1 MESGIAAFDPND
13 LICYSPEES
22 EDDGEPPP
30 SSSEPVDTVQK
41 GTAAAEAVVASQD
54 NPAEGVSDIDL
65 AAISGEEIQ
74 LTVPPVSVGT
84 GDGLRNPLH
93 GARFKCKF
101 CPAFTTTA
109 EDFIKHFIMH
119 FGRNR
124 ISYKQMSQEEA
135 RALPNTCEKFVCGI
149 CGRCF
154 EAREDVKEHMIKD
167 HGLKEVKPKEPVE
180 APQPTTTV
188 PPTSA
193 SGVKRK
199 LDDEFVDS
207 QKLDLSGVSSSSS
220 SSDEETKE
228 NKAPLSA
235 NPSVAVVPQ
244 IVAGSGSTV
253 AGSAVGT
260 AVTATASPTVPA
272 AVPAVCD
279 SETPKPSAN
288 QPPSAPG
295 GQSFDS
301 AGSVVVAVPIVSS
314 VGCVSASKL
323 SDGEDAELD
332 EFLQPMTLKTLKLKL
347 LAGLKLKCPQKGC
360 VYKFETR
367 AKRDIHLKCH
377 NVEPV
382 LIGPGGPVPSGGGA
396 AAAGKEEKKDN
407 FKCYQCGVE
416 FPRWRECSQHL
427 WKQHKIDVN
436 MLKCPVCDMR
446 FDFAVKVYRHL
457 QTHRPVKAYTCSSC
471 SKSFATHSQL
481 LVHEA
486 LHKKQLMQRTKQQIA
501 VAKEA
506 ASGAGEDGKE
516 EGDADNEG
524 NGDDDDDEE
533 AKEADGTKLKAEK
546 LPWYAERKCD
556 ICGHM
561 FSTSKILSK
570 HIKTVHHKVKPFI
583 CSVCGYK
590 SARKV
595 TLTIHMRQHSGQ
607 KPLECKE
614 CPFRTA
620 DPSALKYHEK
630 RHTKDKWYEC
640 KFCGLLTIQANGLKT
655 HIRLN
660 HPKEYETIK
669 CDQCN
674 FTSVN
679 PELLARHKSDHKAG
693 LIKSE
698 DSHDSVSSK
707 RSKNAPESSSDC
719 FLPIES
725 TDSVVHDAGGFTI
738 PAVINAP
745 VAHSEETQ
753 FPT

>member
-1 MESGIAAFDPND
+1 MSGVAAFDPND
-13 LICYSPEES
+13 LISYSPEES
-22 EDDGEPPP
+22 EDEGEPRPP
-30 SSSEPVDTVQK
+30 SPAPQLPPPAPPPQKQTKVSPV
-41 GTAAAEAVVASQD
+41 
-54 NPAEGVSDIDL
+54 DL

-74 LTVPPVSVGT
+74 LTVPFVSGGGG
-84 GDGLRNPLH
+84 GDSAAVRMR

-101 CPAFTTTA
+101 CPTFTDTA

-124 ISYKQMSQEEA
+124 ISYKQMSQDEV
-135 RALPNTCEKFVCGI
+135 RSLPNANEKFVCGI
-149 CGRCF
+149 CARCF
-154 EAREDVKEHMIKD
+154 EAREAVKDHMIKD
-167 HGLKEVKPKEPVE
+167 HGFKEAKPREPTETPV
-180 APQPTTTV
+180 AAA
-188 PPTSA
+188 TSVVSA
-193 SGVKRK
+193 AKRK

-207 QKLDLSGVSSSSS
+207 QKLPLSDSSTCSSDGEAKRSQHHLNAAGTAATVPKPVISGSSSAVPVIPV
-220 SSDEETKE
+220 
-228 NKAPLSA
+228 APS
-235 NPSVAVVPQ
+235 SVACDSDTPKSSVSQQQQQPVHSQPASVPSHVPQ
-244 IVAGSGSTV
+244 VD
-253 AGSAVGT
+253 
-260 AVTATASPTVPA
+260 PL
-272 AVPAVCD
+272 
-279 SETPKPSAN
+279 
-288 QPPSAPG
+288 
-295 GQSFDS
+295 QS
-301 AGSVVVAVPIVSS
+301 
-314 VGCVSASKL
+314 
-323 SDGEDAELD
+323 EDAELN
-332 EFLQPMTLKTLKLKL
+332 EFLQPMSLQTLKLKL

-367 AKRDIHLKCH
+367 AKRDVHLKCH

-382 LIGPGGPVPSGGGA
+382 LIGPGGPTPSSV
-396 AAAGKEEKKDN
+396 AGKEEKKDN
-407 FKCYQCGVE
+407 FKCYQCGIE

-427 WKQHKIDVN
+427 WKQHQVDVN
-436 MLKCPVCDMR
+436 MLKCPVCDVR
-446 FDFAVKVYRHL
+446 FEFAVKVFRHL
-457 QTHRPVKAYTCSSC
+457 QTHRPVKAFGCSSC
-471 SKSFATHSQL
+471 SKSFATQSQL
-481 LVHEA
+481 SVHES
-486 LHKKQLMQRTKQQIA
+486 LHKKQQLQRPKQKP
-501 VAKEA
+501 VA
-506 ASGAGEDGKE
+506 AGDGKE
-516 EGDADNEG
+516 GADNKADE
-524 NGDDDDDEE
+524 DDAEDEDE
-533 AKEADGTKLKAEK
+533 DATGRDGKQPEK

-570 HIKTVHHKVKPFI
+570 HIKTVHHKIKPFI

-630 RHTKDKWYEC
+630 RHSKDKWYEC
-640 KFCGLLTIQANGLKT
+640 KFCGLLTIQASALKT

-660 HPKEYETIK
+660 HPKEYESIK
-669 CDQCN
+669 CDLCN

-679 PELLARHKSDHKAG
+679 PEMLARHKSDHKAG

-698 DSHDSVSSK
+698 DSRDSVSSK

>member
-1 MESGIAAFDPND
+1 METGIATFDPND
-13 LICYSPEES
+13 LISYSPEES
-22 EDDGEPPP
+22 EDEGEPPSASRP
-30 SSSEPVDTVQK
+30 PTEQTLLSPVKPEVNQ
-41 GTAAAEAVVASQD
+41 
-54 NPAEGVSDIDL
+54 IDL

-74 LTVPPVSVGT
+74 ITVPSVSASVIQE
-84 GDGLRNPLH
+84 RSPPQ

-101 CPAFTTTA
+101 CPAYTHTA

-124 ISYKQMSQEEA
+124 ISYKEMTHEEV
-135 RALPNTCEKFVCGI
+135 RALPNAKEKFVCGI
-149 CGRCF
+149 CARCF
-154 EAREDVKEHMIKD
+154 ETRDAVKDHMIKD
-167 HGLKEVKPKEPVE
+167 HGFNEIKPREKSEKV
-180 APQPTTTV
+180 ASTV
-188 PPTSA
+188 PTVPS
-193 SGVKRK
+193 VKRK

-207 QKLDLSGVSSSSS
+207 QKLPLSDSSSCSS
-220 SSDEETKE
+220 VQKE
-228 NKAPLSA
+228 SVNKPPSKSA
-235 NPSVAVVPQ
+235 SPVVPQ
-244 IVAGSGSTV
+244 SIISVAS
-253 AGSAVGT
+253 
-260 AVTATASPTVPA
+260 TATVVLPTPSSSVI
-272 AVPAVCD
+272 CKSD
-279 SETPKPSAN
+279 KPSTSSM
-288 QPPSAPG
+288 QPLQQS
-295 GQSFDS
+295 GQ
-301 AGSVVVAVPIVSS
+301 AQMATITHIQKVNEA
-314 VGCVSASKL
+314 
-323 SDGEDAELD
+323 EDAELN
-332 EFLQPMTLKTLKLKL
+332 EFLQPMSLKTLKLKL

-367 AKRDIHLKCH
+367 AKRDVHLKCH
-377 NVEPV
+377 NIEPAH
-382 LIGPGGPVPSGGGA
+382 IGPGGPGPVGG
-396 AAAGKEEKKDN
+396 AAGKEEKKDN
-407 FKCYQCGVE
+407 FKCYQCGIE

-427 WKQHKIDVN
+427 WKQHQVDVN
-436 MLKCPVCDMR
+436 MLKCPVCDVR

-457 QTHRPVKAYTCSSC
+457 QTHRPVKAFSCPSC
-471 SKSFATHSQL
+471 SKSFATQSHLS
-481 LVHEA
+481 VHEM
-486 LHKKQLMQRTKQQIA
+486 LHKKQRAKQKTGPGI
-501 VAKEA
+501 
-506 ASGAGEDGKE
+506 
-516 EGDADNEG
+516 
-524 NGDDDDDEE
+524 EE
-533 AKEADGTKLKAEK
+533 AKNENATNAENEADAEDEDEDASNREGKPTEK

-570 HIKTVHHKVKPFI
+570 HIKTVHHKIKPFI

-614 CPFRTA
+614 CTFRTA

-630 RHTKDKWYEC
+630 RHSKDKWYEC
-640 KFCGLLTIQANGLKT
+640 KFCGLLTIQASALKT
-655 HIRLN
+655 HIRSN
-660 HPKEYETIK
+660 HPKEYESMK
-669 CDQCN
+669 CDLCN
-674 FTSVN
+674 FSSVN

-698 DSHDSVSSK
+698 DSRDSVSSK

>member
-13 LICYSPEES
+13 LISYSPEES
-22 EDDGEPPP
+22 EDEGEPPP
-30 SSSEPVDTVQK
+30 EPEESSPEV
-41 GTAAAEAVVASQD
+41 AAPQD
-54 NPAEGVSDIDL
+54 KPAEVNTDIDL

-74 LTVPPVSVGT
+74 LTVPSVSVGT
-84 GDGLRNPLH
+84 AAAGQVRNPLD

-101 CPAFTTTA
+101 CPTFTTTA

-135 RALPNTCEKFVCGI
+135 RALPNACEKFVCGI
-149 CGRCF
+149 CARCF
-154 EAREDVKEHMIKD
+154 ETKDDVKDHMIKD
-167 HGLKEVKPKEPVE
+167 HGFKEAKPKEPVE
-180 APQPTTTV
+180 APPVSAPV
-188 PPTSA
+188 P

-199 LDDEFVDS
+199 LDDDFVDS
-207 QKLDLSGVSSSSS
+207 QKLKLSGDSSS

-228 NKAPLSA
+228 NKVPPTKS
-235 NPSVAVVPQ
+235 SVAVVPQ
-244 IVAGSGSTV
+244 SSVPEATV
-253 AGSAVGT
+253 AT
-260 AVTATASPTVPA
+260 TVTAAVVVSPTVPP
-272 AVPAVCD
+272 VVVCD
-279 SETPKPSAN
+279 SETPKTPSATQSPAIGV
-288 QPPSAPG
+288 QPHPVPPAVNAGPVVPAVTA
-295 GQSFDS
+295 QS
-301 AGSVVVAVPIVSS
+301 P
-314 VGCVSASKL
+314 KL
-323 SDGEDAELD
+323 AEGEDAELN
-332 EFLQPMTLKTLKLKL
+332 EYLQPMTLKTLKLRL
-347 LAGLKLKCPQKGC
+347 LAGLRLKCPQKGC

-377 NVEPV
+377 NVEPA
-382 LIGPGGPVPSGGGA
+382 LIGPGGPVPGVAPATGTA
-396 AAAGKEEKKDN
+396 KEEKKDN
-407 FKCYQCGVE
+407 FKCYQCGLE
-416 FPRWRECSQHL
+416 FPRWRECCQHL
-427 WKQHKIDVN
+427 WKQHQIDVN
-436 MLKCPVCDMR
+436 MLKCPVCDVR
-446 FDFAVKVYRHL
+446 FEFAVKVYRHL
-457 QTHRPVKAYTCSSC
+457 QTHRPVKAYSC
-471 SKSFATHSQL
+471 TSCGKSFATHSQL
-481 LVHEA
+481 LVHES
-486 LHKKQLMQRTKQQIA
+486 LHKKQQMQRAKLKAAAT
-501 VAKEA
+501 KEA
-506 ASGAGEDGKE
+506 SVDKDGKAV
-516 EGDADNEG
+516 DADTEG
-524 NGDDDDDEE
+524 GGIGDDEAEEE
-533 AKEADGTKLKAEK
+533 ANADGEGKAKAEK

-561 FSTSKILSK
+561 FGTSKILSK
-570 HIKTVHHKVKPFI
+570 HIKTVHHKIKPFI

-620 DPSALKYHEK
+620 DPSTLKHHEK

-640 KFCGLLTIQANGLKT
+640 KFCGLLTIQAGGLKA

-660 HPKEYETIK
+660 HPKEYETMK
-669 CDQCN
+669 CDLCN

>member
-13 LICYSPEES
+13 MIIYSPEES
-22 EDDGEPPP
+22 EDAGEPPP
-30 SSSEPVDTVQK
+30 EPEAS
-41 GTAAAEAVVASQD
+41 AAVAVPEAVVASQD
-54 NPAEGVSDIDL
+54 KQAEGISAIDL

-74 LTVPPVSVGT
+74 LTVASVSVGT
-84 GDGLRNPLH
+84 AAGQLRNPLQ
-93 GARFKCKF
+93 GAQFKCKF

-135 RALPNTCEKFVCGI
+135 RALPNACEKFVCGI
-149 CGRCF
+149 CARCF
-154 EAREDVKEHMIKD
+154 EARDDVKEHMIKD
-167 HGLKEVKPKEPVE
+167 HGFKEAKPKQPVE
-180 APQPTTTV
+180 APPPTV
-188 PPTSA
+188 PTA

-207 QKLDLSGVSSSSS
+207 QKLDLSGASSSS

-235 NPSVAVVPQ
+235 KASVAVVPQ
-244 IVAGSGSTV
+244 
-253 AGSAVGT
+253 SAVSGASVTAAAVAGT
-260 AVTATASPTVPA
+260 AVAVVSPTAPPPV
-272 AVPAVCD
+272 VCD
-279 SETPKPSAN
+279 SETPKSSAN
-288 QPPSAPG
+288 QPPAAG
-295 GQSFDS
+295 GQSSDP
-301 AGSVVVAVPIVSS
+301 AGSAVIVAPIVP
-314 VGCVSASKL
+314 VQASKL
-323 SDGEDAELD
+323 ADGDDAELD
-332 EFLQPMTLKTLKLKL
+332 EFLQPMTLKALKLKL

-382 LIGPGGPVPSGGGA
+382 LIGPGGPVPGGA
-396 AAAGKEEKKDN
+396 GAGKDEKKDN

-436 MLKCPVCDMR
+436 MLKCPVCDVR
-446 FDFAVKVYRHL
+446 FEFAVKVYRHL
-457 QTHRPVKAYTCSSC
+457 QTHRPVKAYTCPSC

-506 ASGAGEDGKE
+506 SAGEDGKE
-516 EGDADNEG
+516 RDADNEG

-533 AKEADGTKLKAEK
+533 AKEADGKPKAEK

-570 HIKTVHHKVKPFI
+570 HIKTVHHKIKPFI

-614 CPFRTA
+614 CSFRTA

-640 KFCGLLTIQANGLKT
+640 KFCGLLTIQASGLKT

-660 HPKEYETIK
+660 HPKEYESIK
-669 CDQCN
+669 CDLCN
-674 FTSVN
+674 FTSIN
-679 PELLARHKSDHKAG
+679 PELLVRHKSDHKAG

>member
-1 MESGIAAFDPND
+1 MEPGVAAFDPND
-13 LICYSPEES
+13 LISYSPEES
-22 EDDGEPPP
+22 EDEGEPPP
-30 SSSEPVDTVQK
+30 AQFQRPASPPSATAQSEL
-41 GTAAAEAVVASQD
+41 G
-54 NPAEGVSDIDL
+54 DIDL

-74 LTVPPVSVGT
+74 FTVPSTSVGAVSPQ
-84 GDGLRNPLH
+84 NPMQRA
-93 GARFKCKF
+93 ARFKCKF
-101 CPAFTTTA
+101 CPTYTHTA

-124 ISYKQMSQEEA
+124 ISYKQMTREEV
-135 RALPNTCEKFVCGI
+135 RSLPNANEKFVCGV
-149 CGRCF
+149 CARCF
-154 EAREDVKEHMIKD
+154 EVRDSVKDHMIKD
-167 HGLKEVKPKEPVE
+167 HGFKEIKPTEQKEVTPPPAAPPAVPV
-180 APQPTTTV
+180 A
-188 PPTSA
+188 
-193 SGVKRK
+193 KRK
-199 LDDEFVDS
+199 LEDEFVDS
-207 QKLDLSGVSSSSS
+207 QKLPISDSSSS
-220 SSDEETKE
+220 SSDDDSKKGQHAHAST
-228 NKAPLSA
+228 S
-235 NPSVAVVPQ
+235 SVSVVPQ
-244 IVAGSGSTV
+244 PAVSSTP
-253 AGSAVGT
+253 
-260 AVTATASPTVPA
+260 VTVMTPVVPA
-272 AVPAVCD
+272 PPVVCD
-279 SETPKPSAN
+279 SETPTPSAIPQQQLPS
-288 QPPSAPG
+288 QPPLAP
-295 GQSFDS
+295 
-301 AGSVVVAVPIVSS
+301 VV
-314 VGCVSASKL
+314 SKPDE
-323 SDGEDAELD
+323 SEDAELN
-332 EFLQPMTLKTLKLKL
+332 EFLGPMSLKTLKLRL

-377 NVEPV
+377 NIEPA
-382 LIGPGGPVPSGGGA
+382 LIGPGGPLPGPAGA
-396 AAAGKEEKKDN
+396 KEDKKDN

-427 WKQHKIDVN
+427 WKQHKVDSN
-436 MLKCPVCDMR
+436 MLKCPVCDVR
-446 FDFAVKVYRHL
+446 FEFAVKVYRHL
-457 QTHRPVKAYTCSSC
+457 QTHRPVKAYSC
-471 SKSFATHSQL
+471 PSCGKSFATQSQL

-486 LHKKQLMQRTKQQIA
+486 LHKKQRPK
-501 VAKEA
+501 AKPTA
-506 ASGAGEDGKE
+506 GVSGT
-516 EGDADNEG
+516 GDVNEG
-524 NGDDDDDEE
+524 NPDNERHEADAEDEDEE
-533 AKEADGTKLKAEK
+533 ASGGEGSKPTDK

-561 FSTSKILSK
+561 YSNSKILSK

-583 CSVCGYK
+583 CNVCGYK

-614 CPFRTA
+614 CEFRTA

-630 RHTKDKWYEC
+630 RHSKDKWYEC
-640 KFCGLLTIQANGLKT
+640 KFCGLLTIQASALKT
-655 HIRLN
+655 HIRLY

-669 CDQCN
+669 CDLCN

-679 PELLARHKSDHKAG
+679 PELLARHKCDHKAG

-698 DSHDSVSSK
+698 DSRDSVSSK

>member
-1 MESGIAAFDPND
+1 MEAGIAAFDPND
-13 LICYSPEES
+13 LISYSPEES
-22 EDDGEPPP
+22 EDEGEPPP
-30 SSSEPVDTVQK
+30 STEFQRPTSPLLPPPPPPPAPTPS
-41 GTAAAEAVVASQD
+41 AVV
-54 NPAEGVSDIDL
+54 DL

-74 LTVPPVSVGT
+74 LTVPSTTTTTTTATTPGNAVS
-84 GDGLRNPLH
+84 PLH

-101 CPAFTTTA
+101 CPVYTHTA

-124 ISYKQMSQEEA
+124 ISYKQMTREEV
-135 RALPNTCEKFVCGI
+135 RALPNANEKFVCGV
-149 CGRCF
+149 CARCF
-154 EAREDVKEHMIKD
+154 EAREAVKEHMIKD
-167 HGLKEVKPKEPVE
+167 HGFKEIKPKEPKKPSETTAV
-180 APQPTTTV
+180 APTV
-188 PPTSA
+188 A
-193 SGVKRK
+193 SGSLASGTKRK
-199 LDDEFVDS
+199 LDDDFVDS
-207 QKLDLSGVSSSSS
+207 QKLPISDSSSSS
-220 SSDEETKE
+220 SEAADSKSTPLSSAP
-228 NKAPLSA
+228 KAPQVAISS
-235 NPSVAVVPQ
+235 NPSSSAAA
-244 IVAGSGSTV
+244 VAGST
-253 AGSAVGT
+253 AASAV
-260 AVTATASPTVPA
+260 VVLPV
-272 AVPAVCD
+272 VCD
-279 SETPKPSAN
+279 SETPKSSAIQQHPQQQ
-288 QPPSAPG
+288 QPPSQPAA
-295 GQSFDS
+295 SVASS
-301 AGSVVVAVPIVSS
+301 AAAVVIPKPDDA
-314 VGCVSASKL
+314 
-323 SDGEDAELD
+323 GEDAELN
-332 EFLQPMTLKTLKLKL
+332 EFLQPMTLKALKLKL

-377 NVEPV
+377 NIEPG
-382 LIGPGGPVPSGGGA
+382 LIGPGGPQPSGGTGPGG
-396 AAAGKEEKKDN
+396 GKDEKKDN

-427 WKQHKIDVN
+427 WKQHKVDSN
-436 MLKCPVCDMR
+436 MLKCPVCDVR
-446 FDFAVKVYRHL
+446 FEFAVKVYRHL
-457 QTHRPVKAYTCSSC
+457 QTHRPVKAYSC
-471 SKSFATHSQL
+471 PSCGKSFATQSQL
-481 LVHEA
+481 SVHED
-486 LHKKQLMQRTKQQIA
+486 LHKKQQQQQRPKPKPA
-501 VAKEA
+501 A
-506 ASGAGEDGKE
+506 ASAAPAAGTGTGSDGKDPNAAAAAA
-516 EGDADNEG
+516 GDAEDEDDGEASGGEG
-524 NGDDDDDEE
+524 GSG
-533 AKEADGTKLKAEK
+533 KPAEK

-561 FSTSKILSK
+561 FSNSKILSK
-570 HIKTVHHKVKPFI
+570 HIKTVHHKIKPFI
-583 CSVCGYK
+583 CNVCGYK

-595 TLTIHMRQHSGQ
+595 TLTIHMRQHSGL

-630 RHTKDKWYEC
+630 RHSKDKWYEC
-640 KFCGLLTIQANGLKT
+640 KFCGLLTIQASALKT

-660 HPKEYETIK
+660 HPKEYESIK
-669 CDQCN
+669 CDLCN

>member
-13 LICYSPEES
+13 LISYSPEES
-22 EDDGEPPP
+22 EDEGEPPP
-30 SSSEPVDTVQK
+30 EPEMSTPEVVAPQEK
-41 GTAAAEAVVASQD
+41 SAEAGA
-54 NPAEGVSDIDL
+54 AIDL

-74 LTVPPVSVGT
+74 LTVPSVSVGT
-84 GDGLRNPLH
+84 TAGQGRNPLD

-101 CPAFTTTA
+101 CPTFTTTA

-135 RALPNTCEKFVCGI
+135 RALPNACEKFVCGI
-149 CGRCF
+149 CARCF
-154 EAREDVKEHMIKD
+154 ETRDEVKDHMIKD
-167 HGLKEVKPKEPVE
+167 HGFKEAKPKEPAE
-180 APQPTTTV
+180 APPAPV
-188 PPTSA
+188 PVPSV
-193 SGVKRK
+193 GVKRK
-199 LDDEFVDS
+199 LDDDFVDS
-207 QKLDLSGVSSSSS
+207 QKLQLSGDSSSSS
-220 SSDEETKE
+220 EEGTE
-228 NKAPLSA
+228 NKKLSSA
-235 NPSVAVVPQ
+235 KTSVAVVPQ
-244 IVAGSGSTV
+244 STV
-253 AGSAVGT
+253 AGTSVTVSA
-260 AVTATASPTVPA
+260 AA
-272 AVPAVCD
+272 AVINPSVPSSVVCD
-279 SETPKPSAN
+279 SETPNLPSTTQPAAAGVQPHPVSNAASSSAVAPAPTPQLPKPAE
-288 QPPSAPG
+288 
-295 GQSFDS
+295 
-301 AGSVVVAVPIVSS
+301 
-314 VGCVSASKL
+314 
-323 SDGEDAELD
+323 GEDAELN
-332 EFLQPMTLKTLKLKL
+332 EYLQPMTLKTLKLRL

-377 NVEPV
+377 NVEPA
-382 LIGPGGPVPSGGGA
+382 LIGPGGPVPGTA
-396 AAAGKEEKKDN
+396 ATGTSAKEEKKDN

-416 FPRWRECSQHL
+416 FPRWRECCQHL
-427 WKQHKIDVN
+427 WKQHQIDVN
-436 MLKCPVCDMR
+436 MLKCPVCDVR
-446 FDFAVKVYRHL
+446 FEFAVKVYRHL
-457 QTHRPVKAYTCSSC
+457 QTHRPVKAYSC
-471 SKSFATHSQL
+471 TSCGKSFATHSQL
-481 LVHEA
+481 LVHES
-486 LHKKQLMQRTKQQIA
+486 LHKKQQMQRAKLKA
-501 VAKEA
+501 AASKEA
-506 ASGAGEDGKE
+506 GTDAEGKAVE
-516 EGDADNEG
+516 ADNEG
-524 NGDDDDDEE
+524 NGDDEAEEE
-533 AKEADGTKLKAEK
+533 ANADGEGKPKAEK

-561 FSTSKILSK
+561 FGTSKILSK
-570 HIKTVHHKVKPFI
+570 HIKTVHHKIKPFI

-590 SARKV
+590 SARKI

-620 DPSALKYHEK
+620 DPSALKHHEK

-640 KFCGLLTIQANGLKT
+640 KFCGLLTIQASGLKA

-660 HPKEYETIK
+660 HPKEFETMK
-669 CDQCN
+669 CDLCN

>member
-13 LICYSPEES
+13 LISYSPEES
-22 EDDGEPPP
+22 EDEGEPPP
-30 SSSEPVDTVQK
+30 EPEMSPPEAVAPVPEKSSEASTV
-41 GTAAAEAVVASQD
+41 
-54 NPAEGVSDIDL
+54 IDL

-74 LTVPPVSVGT
+74 LTVPSVSVGT
-84 GDGLRNPLH
+84 SAPGHVRNLLD

-101 CPAFTTTA
+101 CPTYTTTA

-135 RALPNTCEKFVCGI
+135 RALPNACEKFVCGI
-149 CGRCF
+149 CARCF
-154 EAREDVKEHMIKD
+154 ETRDEVKEHMIKD
-167 HGLKEVKPKEPVE
+167 HGFKEAKPKEPVE
-180 APQPTTTV
+180 APSAPV
-188 PPTSA
+188 PVN

-199 LDDEFVDS
+199 LDDDFVDS
-207 QKLDLSGVSSSSS
+207 QKLQLSGDSSSSS
-220 SSDEETKE
+220 GEETE
-228 NKAPLSA
+228 GNNLPSNKNSL
-235 NPSVAVVPQ
+235 AVVPQ
-244 IVAGSGSTV
+244 STV
-253 AGSAVGT
+253 PGT
-260 AVTATASPTVPA
+260 TIAIPVTAAVTSPSA
-272 AVPAVCD
+272 APPSVVCD
-279 SETPKPSAN
+279 NETPKPSSGS
-288 QPPSAPG
+288 QPPSAGVQP
-295 GQSFDS
+295 
-301 AGSVVVAVPIVSS
+301 VVSS
-314 VGCVSASKL
+314 SAVVPTSTVPQPANPPEG
-323 SDGEDAELD
+323 DDAELN
-332 EFLQPMTLKTLKLKL
+332 EYLQPMTLKTLKLKL

-377 NVEPV
+377 NVEPA
-382 LIGPGGPVPSGGGA
+382 LIGPGGPVPGPGASATTGGTA
-396 AAAGKEEKKDN
+396 KEEKKDN
-407 FKCYQCGVE
+407 FKCYQCALD
-416 FPRWRECSQHL
+416 FPRWRECCQHL
-427 WKQHKIDVN
+427 WKQHQIDVN
-436 MLKCPVCDMR
+436 MLKCPVCDVR
-446 FDFAVKVYRHL
+446 FEFAVKVYRHL
-457 QTHRPVKAYTCSSC
+457 QTHRPVKAYSC
-471 SKSFATHSQL
+471 TSCGKSFATQSQL
-481 LVHEA
+481 LVHES
-486 LHKKQLMQRTKQQIA
+486 LHKKQQLQRAKLKTA
-501 VAKEA
+501 SAKEA
-506 ASGAGEDGKE
+506 GKDPE
-516 EGDADNEG
+516 AKAAEGDNDEG
-524 NGDDDDDEE
+524 NGDDEAEE
-533 AKEADGTKLKAEK
+533 EPQVDGEGKPKPKVEK

-561 FSTSKILSK
+561 FGTSKILSK
-570 HIKTVHHKVKPFI
+570 HIKTVHHKIKPFI

-595 TLTIHMRQHSGQ
+595 TLTIHMRQHSGA

-620 DPSALKYHEK
+620 DPSALKHHEK

-640 KFCGLLTIQANGLKT
+640 KFCGLLTIQASGLKA

-660 HPKEYETIK
+660 HPKEFETMK
-669 CDQCN
+669 CDLCN

>member
-1 MESGIAAFDPND
+1 MESGVAAFDPND
-13 LICYSPEES
+13 LISYSPEES

-30 SSSEPVDTVQK
+30 AQQGSQSVRRPQQSVQPEGSSV
-41 GTAAAEAVVASQD
+41 
-54 NPAEGVSDIDL
+54 DL

-74 LTVPPVSVGT
+74 LTVPSASHVTVQ
-84 GDGLRNPLH
+84 LRSPLQ

-101 CPAFTTTA
+101 CPTFTNTA

-124 ISYKQMSQEEA
+124 ISYKQMSQEEV
-135 RALPNTCEKFVCGI
+135 RALPNANEKFVCGV

-154 EAREDVKEHMIKD
+154 EVRDDVKDHMISD
-167 HGLKEVKPKEPVE
+167 HGFVEAKPKDSHEGPKSSPC
-180 APQPTTTV
+180 A
-188 PPTSA
+188 
-193 SGVKRK
+193 GVAVKKRK
-199 LDDEFVDS
+199 LEDEFVDS
-207 QKLDLSGVSSSSS
+207 QKLSISDSSSC
-220 SSDEETKE
+220 SSDEVKE
-228 NKAPLSA
+228 EQLPMGQTTT
-235 NPSVAVVPQ
+235 VVTVPQ
-244 IVAGSGSTV
+244 PVISE
-253 AGSAVGT
+253 T
-260 AVTATASPTVPA
+260 ALVTPA
-272 AVPAVCD
+272 AVITQQSSLVREC
-279 SETPKPSAN
+279 
-288 QPPSAPG
+288 QLPPSSVNQQ
-295 GQSFDS
+295 QSQNQV
-301 AGSVVVAVPIVSS
+301 GPTKPVSVPLLPKVDQS
-314 VGCVSASKL
+314 
-323 SDGEDAELD
+323 EDAELN
-332 EFLQPMTLKTLKLKL
+332 EFLQPMTLKQLKLKL

-367 AKRDIHLKCH
+367 AKRDIHIKCH
-377 NVEPV
+377 NIEPI
-382 LIGPGGPVPSGGGA
+382 LIGPGGPVPTGT
-396 AAAGKEEKKDN
+396 GKDEKKDN
-407 FKCYQCGVE
+407 FKCYQCGIE
-416 FPRWRECSQHL
+416 YPRWRECSQHL
-427 WKQHKIDVN
+427 WKQHQVDTN
-436 MLKCPVCDMR
+436 MLKCPVCDVR

-457 QTHRPVKAYTCSSC
+457 QTHRPVKAFACSSC
-471 SKSFATHSQL
+471 TKSFATKSQL
-481 LVHEA
+481 LVHEDI
-486 LHKKQLMQRTKQQIA
+486 HKKQLLSRPKPKPASTTSGIA
-501 VAKEA
+501 DGGKALGTGDEERDVDAEDEDDEPKDP
-506 ASGAGEDGKE
+506 DGKP
-516 EGDADNEG
+516 AD
-524 NGDDDDDEE
+524 
-533 AKEADGTKLKAEK
+533 K

-561 FSTSKILSK
+561 FSTSKVLSK
-570 HIKTVHHKVKPFI
+570 HIKTVHHKIKPFI

-614 CPFRTA
+614 CQFRTA

-640 KFCGLLTIQANGLKT
+640 KFCGLLTIQASALKT

-660 HPKEYETIK
+660 HPKEYESIK
-669 CDQCN
+669 CDLCN

-679 PELLARHKSDHKAG
+679 AELLTRHKSDHKAG

>member
-1 MESGIAAFDPND
+1 MEAGIAAFDPND

-22 EDDGEPPP
+22 EDEGEPPP
-30 SSSEPVDTVQK
+30 AEFQRPASPLLPPPPPPPV
-41 GTAAAEAVVASQD
+41 AAPTPS
-54 NPAEGVSDIDL
+54 PAIDL

-74 LTVPPVSVGT
+74 LTVPSPTTTAS
-84 GDGLRNPLH
+84 PLQ

-101 CPAFTTTA
+101 CPAYTHTA

-124 ISYKQMSQEEA
+124 ISYKQMTREEV
-135 RALPNTCEKFVCGI
+135 RALPNANEKFVCGV
-149 CGRCF
+149 CARCF
-154 EAREDVKEHMIKD
+154 EAREAVKEHMIKD
-167 HGLKEVKPKEPVE
+167 HGFKEIKPKEANKPSESSVVA
-180 APQPTTTV
+180 APTGSV
-188 PPTSA
+188 PQAGT
-193 SGVKRK
+193 KRK
-199 LDDEFVDS
+199 LDDDFVDS
-207 QKLDLSGVSSSSS
+207 QKLPISDSSSSS
-220 SSDEETKE
+220 SEAASESKPGSAASSATAS
-228 NKAPLSA
+228 KAPQ
-235 NPSVAVVPQ
+235 VAISSKPA
-244 IVAGSGSTV
+244 I
-253 AGSAVGT
+253 AGSAASAS
-260 AVTATASPTVPA
+260 AVLPV
-272 AVPAVCD
+272 VCD
-279 SETPKPSAN
+279 SETPKSSAIQQQ
-288 QPPSAPG
+288 QPPST
-295 GQSFDS
+295 S
-301 AGSVVVAVPIVSS
+301 AVAQP
-314 VGCVSASKL
+314 KL
-323 SDGEDAELD
+323 DEAAEDAELN
-332 EFLQPMTLKTLKLKL
+332 EFLQPMTLKALKLKL

-377 NVEPV
+377 NIEPG
-382 LIGPGGPVPSGGGA
+382 LIGPGGPVPS
-396 AAAGKEEKKDN
+396 KDEKKDN
-407 FKCYQCGVE
+407 FKCYQCGLE

-427 WKQHKIDVN
+427 WKQHKVDSN
-436 MLKCPVCDMR
+436 MLKCPVCDVR
-446 FDFAVKVYRHL
+446 FEFAVKVYRHL
-457 QTHRPVKAYTCSSC
+457 QTHRPVKAYSC
-471 SKSFATHSQL
+471 PSCGKSFATQSQL
-481 LVHEA
+481 SVHEA
-486 LHKKQLMQRTKQQIA
+486 LHKKQLQQQRPKPKPA
-501 VAKEA
+501 A
-506 ASGAGEDGKE
+506 ASAAGTSGGSSGPDGKGGDPGAAAGDAEDEGEPSGGE
-516 EGDADNEG
+516 EGG
-524 NGDDDDDEE
+524 SG
-533 AKEADGTKLKAEK
+533 KPAEK

-561 FSTSKILSK
+561 FSNSKILSK
-570 HIKTVHHKVKPFI
+570 HIKTVHHKIKPFI
-583 CSVCGYK
+583 CNVCGYK

-595 TLTIHMRQHSGQ
+595 TLTIHMRQHSGL

-630 RHTKDKWYEC
+630 RHSKDKWYEC
-640 KFCGLLTIQANGLKT
+640 KFCGLLTIQASALKT

-660 HPKEYETIK
+660 HPKEYESIK
-669 CDQCN
+669 CDLCN

-679 PELLARHKSDHKAG
+679 PELLSRHKSDHKAG

>member
-1 MESGIAAFDPND
+1 MEAGIAAFDPND

-22 EDDGEPPP
+22 EDEGEPPP
-30 SSSEPVDTVQK
+30 AEFQRPASPLLPPPPPPPPPVTTTPASTPTV
-41 GTAAAEAVVASQD
+41 
-54 NPAEGVSDIDL
+54 DL

-74 LTVPPVSVGT
+74 LTVPLATTASS
-84 GDGLRNPLH
+84 PLH

-101 CPAFTTTA
+101 CPTYTHTA

-124 ISYKQMSQEEA
+124 ISYKQMTREEV
-135 RALPNTCEKFVCGI
+135 RALPNTNEKFVCGV
-149 CGRCF
+149 CARCF
-154 EAREDVKEHMIKD
+154 EAREAVKQHMIKD
-167 HGLKEVKPKEPVE
+167 HGFKEIKPKEPKKPLE
-180 APQPTTTV
+180 STV
-188 PPTSA
+188 VA
-193 SGVKRK
+193 SSTGSVPAGTKRK
-199 LDDEFVDS
+199 LDDDFVDS
-207 QKLDLSGVSSSSS
+207 QKLPISDSSSSS
-220 SSDEETKE
+220 SEIAESKTGSAVSSATAP
-228 NKAPLSA
+228 KAPQVAISSKPSA
-235 NPSVAVVPQ
+235 S
-244 IVAGSGSTV
+244 V
-253 AGSAVGT
+253 AGSAT
-260 AVTATASPTVPA
+260 A
-272 AVPAVCD
+272 AVLPVVCD
-279 SETPKPSAN
+279 SETPKSSSIQQQQLL
-288 QPPSAPG
+288 QPPS
-295 GQSFDS
+295 QTSS
-301 AGSVVVAVPIVSS
+301 AVGVVQPMLDEA
-314 VGCVSASKL
+314 A
-323 SDGEDAELD
+323 EDAELN
-332 EFLQPMTLKTLKLKL
+332 EFLQPMTLKALKLKL

-377 NVEPV
+377 NIEPG
-382 LIGPGGPVPSGGGA
+382 LIGPGGPQPGAGGG
-396 AAAGKEEKKDN
+396 KDEKKDN
-407 FKCYQCGVE
+407 FKCYQCGLE

-427 WKQHKIDVN
+427 WKQHKVDSN
-436 MLKCPVCDMR
+436 MLKCPVCDVR
-446 FDFAVKVYRHL
+446 FEFAVKVYRHL
-457 QTHRPVKAYTCSSC
+457 QTHRPVKAYSC
-471 SKSFATHSQL
+471 PSCGKSFATQSQL
-481 LVHEA
+481 SVHEA
-486 LHKKQLMQRTKQQIA
+486 LHKKQLQQQRPKPKPT
-501 VAKEA
+501 VASAGTGTSGGTTTGIGPDGKVGDTAAAAGDAEDEDEGE
-506 ASGAGEDGKE
+506 ASGGE
-516 EGDADNEG
+516 EGG
-524 NGDDDDDEE
+524 SG
-533 AKEADGTKLKAEK
+533 KPVEK

-561 FSTSKILSK
+561 FSNSKILSK
-570 HIKTVHHKVKPFI
+570 HIKTVHHKIKPFI
-583 CSVCGYK
+583 CNVCGYK

-595 TLTIHMRQHSGQ
+595 TLTIHMRQHSGL

-630 RHTKDKWYEC
+630 RHSKDKWYEC
-640 KFCGLLTIQANGLKT
+640 KFCGLLTIQASALKT

-660 HPKEYETIK
+660 HPKEYESIK
-669 CDQCN
+669 CDLCN

-679 PELLARHKSDHKAG
+679 AELLARHKSDHKAG